1 MAYGSD
7 PVTYG
12 DAVVRGGLPEWRAD
26 GCADEFALLKRAFE
40 KLVMPHVD
48 QAVLSKARAEVH
60 FNWGPLVS
68 PSDGLD
74 ALPLG
79 E

>member
-1 MAYGSD
+1 
-7 PVTYG
+7 
-12 DAVVRGGLPEWRAD
+12 
-26 GCADEFALLKRAFE
+26 
-40 KLVMPHVD
+40 
-48 QAVLSKARAEVH
+48 VLSKARAEVH
-60 FNWGPLVS
+60 FNWGPVVS